1 MSKIAILTD
10 SSCDIPQEM
19 AEKYGI
25 DIMSFHILLDDVD
38 YVERESCTNTE
49 FYDKMRL
56 SKGVPST
63 AAITPIQFCEKYCQ
77 YVDEGYTDVIHV
89 PINKSG
95 SSTYNNALMAQGMLR
110 EERPEHHMKIH
121 LLDPHTYSMVFG
133 WYLCE
138 MARKLKNGAEI
149 SHVIQE
155 FEKQMNCMEIVGSEI
170 FWNGMASGFSG
181 EQRVSP
187 MEISEIP
194 EIATIEPIVASF
206 TSTLFRPS
214 NSYSLLIL
222 TFCCLSGS

>member
-38 YVERESCTNTE
+38 YVERVDCTNTE
-49 FYDKMRL
+49 FYDKMRAA
-56 SKGVPST
+56 KGVPST

-110 EERPEHHMKIH
+110 EERPEHHLNIH
-121 LLDPHTYSMVFG
+121 LLDPHTYSM
-133 WYLCE
+133 
-138 MARKLKNGAEI
+138 A
-149 SHVIQE
+149 
-155 FEKQMNCMEIVGSEI
+155 
-170 FWNGMASGFSG
+170 
-181 EQRVSP
+181 VSYTHLTLP
-187 MEISEIP
+187 
-194 EIATIEPIVASF
+194 TICSV
-206 TSTLFRPS
+206 
-214 NSYSLLIL
+214 
-222 TFCCLSGS
+222 